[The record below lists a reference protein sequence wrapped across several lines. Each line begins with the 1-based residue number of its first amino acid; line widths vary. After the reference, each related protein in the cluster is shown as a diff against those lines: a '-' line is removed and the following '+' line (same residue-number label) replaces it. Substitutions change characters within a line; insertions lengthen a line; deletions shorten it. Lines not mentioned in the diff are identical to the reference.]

1 MPQSLPHDK
10 RFESN
15 ELSLF
20 FTVGPAGADNDELA
34 ASRQTKSF
42 AALEALLNERG
53 MDEFGVPDSTVSE
66 DFRFVPFELCANE
79 WDSTEVDGKTVYSVT
94 FFSNRPFDQ
103 VTASKLRFFV
113 AKAYASVCGADARFV
128 KAELFQKWV
137 VTERG
142 PFVIE
147 N

>member
-1 MPQSLPHDK
+1 MSQSPNHDK

-20 FTVGPAGADNDELA
+20 FSVGPAGIEHDELTS
-34 ASRQTKSF
+34 SRQNQSF
-42 AALEALLNERG
+42 AALEKLLNERG

-66 DFRFVPFELCANE
+66 SFRFIPFELCANE

-94 FFSNRPFDQ
+94 FQSSRPFDQ

-113 AKAYASVCGADARFV
+113 AKAYTSVCGEDVRFV
-128 KAELFQKWV
+128 KAELYQKWV
-137 VTERG
+137 VTERT